1 MKKTKSAKAVICM
14 AALVLGLMGAMTVT
28 AAAAT
33 PDTSSSISGAIPTDG
48 TGTVIE
54 NNIDTSAQREF
65 FTIKTA
71 AGNVF
76 YIVVDKEKTGDNVYL
91 LTQVTEADLEKLA
104 GSKTASTITG
114 GNAGSQ
120 SQTGLTSETPAT
132 TSQTTASQTQETS
145 TTSKSAASSKAK
157 QSGNIG
163 TIVFVIL
170 AALAAGGAGFYFKI
184 YKPRR
189 EMGSAGDPDEM
200 EPEDKEPETDTPDDD
215 DGDE

>member
-1 MKKTKSAKAVICM
+1 MKKIRPVKAVICM
-14 AALVLGLMGAMTVT
+14 AAMLVGVLSVMTVT

-33 PDTSSSISGAIPTDG
+33 PDMSSGAIPTNG

-54 NNIDTSAQREF
+54 NNTDTSVQREF

-91 LTQVTEADLEKLA
+91 LTQVTEPDLEKLA

-120 SQTGLTSETPAT
+120 SQTGLTSEAPAT
-132 TSQTTASQTQETS
+132 TSQVQGTLS
-145 TTSKSAASSKAK
+145 TGKPAAAGKKS

-163 TIVFVIL
+163 TIVFV
-170 AALAAGGAGFYFKI
+170 ALAVLVVGSAGFYFKI

-189 EMGSAGDPDEM
+189 EMGSADDLDET
-200 EPEDKEPETDTPDDD
+200 EQEDKAPEADSTDDENDED